1 MAHQFSPNVEQ
12 LIREKMASG
21 RYSSEEELLL
31 DALQSLEANEV
42 ELRAIQEG
50 IDSVERGHEGV
61 ALDEAFQKLRDK
73 HHIQDPS

>member
-1 MAHQFSPNVEQ
+1 MAHQFSPTVEQ

-31 DALQSLEANEV
+31 DALHSPEGNEE

-50 IDSVERGHEGV
+50 IDSVEPGNEGV
-61 ALDEAFQKLRDK
+61 ALDQAFEKIREM
-73 HHIQDPS
+73 HRAR